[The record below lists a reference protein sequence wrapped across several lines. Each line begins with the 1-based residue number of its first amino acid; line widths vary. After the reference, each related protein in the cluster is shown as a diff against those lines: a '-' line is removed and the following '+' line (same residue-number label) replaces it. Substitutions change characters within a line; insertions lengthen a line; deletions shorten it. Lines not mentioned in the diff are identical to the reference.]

1 MDTMNSAETELFPAL
16 RGRGDKDLEDYER
29 EVVSRGQGSN
39 LAYVLSVLPR
49 HRRRGMRIFY
59 AFCRDVD
66 DVVDEPGMTDE
77 QRSAALDRWERVIRG
92 EQAQAGYLERGVRE
106 LVLAERLDEEW
117 LLGIVEG
124 CRMDLTKQR
133 YETWEAL
140 REYCHRVAS
149 LVGIVSARLF
159 GAGPEVDDYAVKL
172 GLALQITNILRDV
185 REDWE
190 RHGRIYLP
198 SDALRRHG
206 VTEEDIYSLRQTTGF
221 EACIREIAVMG
232 FDYFEAARVALPVRS
247 RGVMVAAEM
256 MRASYQR
263 VLEKIRAGGYR
274 VLERRFR
281 VSFVERVLLLI
292 GVLLRCAKQP

>member
-1 MDTMNSAETELFPAL
+1 MKTVEPELFPTL
-16 RGRGDKDLEDYER
+16 RGRGDADLDDYER
-29 EVVSRGQGSN
+29 EVVARGQGSN

-66 DVVDEPGMTDE
+66 DVVDEPGMTDN
-77 QRSAALDRWERVIRG
+77 QRIEALDRWERVIRG
-92 EQAQAGYLERGVRE
+92 EQSDAGYLERGLRE
-106 LVLAERLDEEW
+106 LVLAERLDEAW
-117 LLGIVEG
+117 LIGIVEG
-124 CRMDLTKQR
+124 CRMDLTNRR
-133 YETWEAL
+133 YATWEEL
-140 REYCHRVAS
+140 REYCHR
-149 LVGIVSARLF
+149 VGIVSARLF

-198 SDALRRHG
+198 
-206 VTEEDIYSLRQTTGF
+206 EDIMQRHHVSESDVRALRQTPAL
-221 EACIREIAVMG
+221 EACAQEIAEMG
-232 FDYFEAARVALPVRS
+232 FGYFEAARSALPTPS

-256 MRASYQR
+256 VRISYQR
-263 VLEKIRAGGYR
+263 VLEKIYAGGFRVMQKRYR
-274 VLERRFR
+274 VPFPEK
-281 VSFVERVLLLI
+281 VCLLV

>member
-1 MDTMNSAETELFPAL
+1 MDTMKCADSELFPAL
-16 RGRGDKDLEDYER
+16 RGRGDADLEDYER
-29 EVVSRGQGSN
+29 EVVSRGNGSN

-66 DVVDEPGMTDE
+66 DVVDEPGMTEEERD
-77 QRSAALDRWERVIRG
+77 AALARWERVIRG
-92 EQAQAGYLERGVRE
+92 EQANPRYLERGVRE
-106 LVLAERLDEEW
+106 LILAEGLDEGW

-124 CRMDLTKQR
+124 CRMDLTNRR

-159 GAGPEVDDYAVKL
+159 GAGSEVDDYAVKL

-190 RHGRIYLP
+190 RHRRIYLP
-198 SDALRRHG
+198 SNLLKRHG
-206 VTEEDIYSLRQTTGF
+206 VSDEDIQSLRQTKEF
-221 EACIREIAVMG
+221 EACVREMADMG
-232 FDYFEAARVALPVRS
+232 TVYFEAAKDALPVKS

-263 VLEKIRAGGYR
+263 VLEKIRDGGYR
-274 VLERRFR
+274 VLEKRFR
-281 VSFVERVLLLI
+281 VPFVERVLLLI

>member
-1 MDTMNSAETELFPAL
+1 MGTTNRAGTEIFPAL
-16 RGRGDKDLEDYER
+16 RGRGDADLEDYER
-29 EVVSRGQGSN
+29 EVVARGQGSN

-66 DVVDEPGMTDE
+66 DVVDEPGMTDS
-77 QRSAALDRWERVIRG
+77 QRSAALERWERVIRG
-92 EQAQAGYLERGVRE
+92 EQRDAGYLERGVRE
-106 LVLAERLDEEW
+106 LVLAEGLDEGW
-117 LLGIVEG
+117 LLGIVDG
-124 CRMDLTKQR
+124 CRMDLTKRR

-190 RHGRIYLP
+190 RHGRVYLP
-198 SDALRRHG
+198 SDLLDRHG
-206 VTEEDIYSLRQTTGF
+206 VREEDIHCFRQTPAF
-221 EACIREIAVMG
+221 EACAREMAEMG
-232 FDYFEAARVALPVRS
+232 FGYFEAARRALPTRS

-263 VLEKIRAGGYR
+263 VLEKIQAGGYR
-274 VLERRFR
+274 VMEKRFR
-281 VSFVERVLLLI
+281 VPFVERVLLLI

>member
-1 MDTMNSAETELFPAL
+1 MDMINRVQTEIYPAL
-16 RGRGDKDLEDYER
+16 RGRGDADLENYER

-66 DVVDEPGMTDE
+66 DVVDEPGMTDG
-77 QRSAALDRWERVIRG
+77 QRVCALDRWEMVIRG
-92 EQAQAGYLERGVRE
+92 QQAEPGYLERGVRE
-106 LVLAERLDEEW
+106 LILAEGLDEAW

-124 CRMDLTKQR
+124 CRMDLTRRR
-133 YETWEAL
+133 YGTWEAL
-140 REYCHRVAS
+140 KEYCHRVAS

-159 GAGPEVDDYAVKL
+159 GAGAEVDDYAVKL
-172 GLALQITNILRDV
+172 GLALQITNILRDI

-198 SDALRRHG
+198 TDLLRRHG
-206 VTEEDIYSLRQTTGF
+206 VREEDICALRQTPEF
-221 EACIREIAVMG
+221 EACVREMAEMG
-232 FDYFEAARVALPVRS
+232 FSYFEEARCALPVRS

-274 VLERRFR
+274 VLEKRFR
-281 VSFVERVLLLI
+281 VPFLERVFLLI

>member
-1 MDTMNSAETELFPAL
+1 MEHVNLVENERFPAL
-16 RGRGDKDLEDYER
+16 RGVGGADAEAYER
-29 EVVSRGQGSN
+29 EVVSRGHGSN

-66 DVVDEPGMTDE
+66 DIVDEPGMSETA
-77 QRSAALDRWERVIRG
+77 RALSLDRWEAVIRG
-92 EQAQAGYLERGVRE
+92 EIVGGGYLERGVRE
-106 LVLAERLDEEW
+106 LVLAERLDEAW

-124 CRMDLTKQR
+124 CRMDLTKR
-133 YETWEAL
+133 GYASWDEL

-159 GAGPEVDDYAVKL
+159 GAGAEVDDYAVKL

-190 RHGRIYLP
+190 RHERIYLP
-198 SDALRRHG
+198 KDYLDRHG
-206 VTEEDIYSLRQTTGF
+206 VRFSDISVGRQTQGLV
-221 EACIREIAVMG
+221 ACVREMAEMG
-232 FDYFEAARVALPVRS
+232 FGYFEAARVALPQRS

-256 MRASYQR
+256 MRASYLR
-263 VLEKIRAGGYR
+263 VLEKMRADGYR
-274 VLERRFR
+274 VMEKRYR
-281 VSFVERVLLLI
+281 VPFLERVLLLI